1 MGAGTGRFFE
11 SSLGLFAI
19 GKNIPCTH
27 CSEHVS
33 TILGSGVL
41 AWRWRKSFP
50 NPFTLTARIRRY
62 SVKS

>member
-1 MGAGTGRFFE
+1 MGAGTGGFVE
-11 SSLGLFAI
+11 LPLGLLAI
-19 GKNIPCTH
+19 AKNILCRH